1 MGSQE
6 WDRTSRWNKDNNNL
20 GGIAKQNKTKIR
32 NDESQKGEKDL
43 KMEAV
48 SFLPDLSPQLHPEV
62 TFRKA
67 SGFISLTALP
77 PQDSQLFSLYL

>member
-1 MGSQE
+1 
-6 WDRTSRWNKDNNNL
+6 
-20 GGIAKQNKTKIR
+20 
-32 NDESQKGEKDL
+32 
-43 KMEAV
+43 MEAV